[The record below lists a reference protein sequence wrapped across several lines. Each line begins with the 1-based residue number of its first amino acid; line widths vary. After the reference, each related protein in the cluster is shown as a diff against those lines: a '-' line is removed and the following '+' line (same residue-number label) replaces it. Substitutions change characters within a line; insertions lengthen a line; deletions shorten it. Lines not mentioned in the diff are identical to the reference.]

1 MQDDEQYVE
10 NNENNLQQPI
20 HIECEKPIY
29 KINFC
34 CFMFYNLFE
43 WEEWNKKKKLHIIQF
58 VLKQTFLL
66 IKIKNFTLFCKQ
78 RTHLKI

>member
-43 WEEWNKKKKLHIIQF
+43 WEEWNKKKKVTYYSVRFEANIFID
-58 VLKQTFLL
+58 
-66 IKIKNFTLFCKQ
+66 
-78 RTHLKI
+78 